1 MQSRSEL
8 NNIRTTITGM
18 RSMLSSYFY
27 NTDAMCELMRHP
39 GLRSKLNHECGG
51 VMDHLANILDALDEL
66 LDEPEAGDREPHF
79 PPSLSPDI
87 TLTPDQV
94 RDGWHFCPSFDG
106 LLTQGENHTGSTCL
120 CGHPNRPHD

>member
-8 NNIRTTITGM
+8 EHIRNTIIGM

-27 NTDAMCELMRHP
+27 CTDEMFELRSHP
-39 GLRSKLNHECGG
+39 GLRYKLNHECGG
-51 VMDHLANILDALDEL
+51 VMDHLANIIEALDEL
-66 LDEPEAGDREPHF
+66 LGEPEAGDRDPHF
-79 PPSLSPDI
+79 PSSLSPDI

-94 RDGWHFCPSFDG
+94 REGWHFCPSFDY
-106 LLTQGENHTGSTCL
+106 LLTQGENHTGSTCI

>member
-1 MQSRSEL
+1 MSSPTEL
-8 NNIRTTITGM
+8 AHIRTTITGM
-18 RSMLSSYFY
+18 RNMLSSYFY
-27 NTDAMCELMRHP
+27 CTDAMFELRRHP
-39 GLRSKLNHECGG
+39 GLRFKLNHECGG